1 MDHIKGNVKGRTGPK
16 MSKPKITR
24 IKRCDNG
31 SLFVRVDDDNNFDF
45 CLEVTIPES
54 LILDKKTL
62 VTGSTG
68 PQTSEPSVTRSERW
82 DDGSLFIRF
91 DDPNNF
97 EFWLEMT
104 IPSIW
109 FDEK

>member
-1 MDHIKGNVKGRTGPK
+1 MQELKGNVKGRTGSI
-16 MSKPKITR
+16 MSKPSITH
-24 IKRCDNG
+24 IKRNADK
-31 SLFVRVDDDNNFDF
+31 SLFVRVDDQNNFDF
-45 CLEVTIPES
+45 NLEITIPES
-54 LILDKKTL
+54 LVLNEKTL

-68 PQTSEPSVTRSERW
+68 SEKSEPSVTRSERW

-97 EFWLEMT
+97 EFWLEMI

-109 FDEK
+109 FEK